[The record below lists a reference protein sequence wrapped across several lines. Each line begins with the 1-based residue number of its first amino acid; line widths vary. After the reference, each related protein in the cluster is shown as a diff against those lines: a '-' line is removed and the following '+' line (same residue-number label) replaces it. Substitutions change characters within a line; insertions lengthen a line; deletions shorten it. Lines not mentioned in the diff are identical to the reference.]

1 MEIVYAVLVLIISNI
16 LINNTR
22 SKDKKYKFTNYSIFC
37 YNDIV
42 EKIKERRNIMN
53 KIEPIKTSTPKIDFK
68 LEASSTSSSPNPSIN
83 SGSSVALETVDLNTD
98 VINTSIP
105 GPTGSDGTKYY
116 VQPDGTIINIE
127 GITYEEN
134 EKRLSKIRQAE
145 LETRQE
151 REKLETLREI
161 YTNSTGEFELSLDN
175 KSYSDTLTNE
185 EKKLLKSV
193 IAAEA
198 INDYDDALAVAS
210 VIMNRCDEGNWGGS
224 DPISVITAKGQFSSY
239 FDGYYQKYYN
249 GSVEIPESIDTA
261 VEDALSGIRNN
272 SFLEFR
278 SAGSSKFSDQVVA
291 GGNKYGH
298 EM

>member
-1 MEIVYAVLVLIISNI
+1 
-16 LINNTR
+16 
-22 SKDKKYKFTNYSIFC
+22 
-37 YNDIV
+37 
-42 EKIKERRNIMN
+42 MN
-53 KIEPIKTSTPKIDFK
+53 KIEPIKTSTPKINFK
-68 LEASSTSSSPNPSIN
+68 LEASSTSSSPNSSIN

-161 YTNSTGEFELSLDN
+161 YPNSTGEFELSLDN